1 MAKGGWSGKP
11 TDFALEVEDGTMVL
25 FRELCEQASRA
36 VIYNIAR
43 DTTRLRANT
52 NFSVNVPDESYDPN
66 KRDVTGST
74 TLADARRAMAA
85 LKPGDSFHIV
95 NRTPYG
101 KYVEAGHPNPN
112 TAGTYAGAF
121 NTIKELGSS

>member
-11 TDFALEVEDGTMVL
+11 TDFALEVEDDTMVL

-66 KRDVTGST
+66 KRDSTPSRSLAHHELSATGGQSGE
-74 TLADARRAMAA
+74 ARPCVAR
-85 LKPGDSFHIV
+85 P
-95 NRTPYG
+95 
-101 KYVEAGHPNPN
+101 
-112 TAGTYAGAF
+112 
-121 NTIKELGSS
+121 